1 MRVQFCN
8 WFCEAV
14 CRDEVNSFL
23 TYFTDETWYYLI
35 SLVNPQNTSYLLA
48 DNPRIIHAVLLHGE
62 KIGV

>member
-14 CRDEVNSFL
+14 CKDEVSSFL
-23 TYFTDETWYYLI
+23 TYFTDETCFYLN
-35 SLVNPQNTSYLLA
+35 SLVNPQNTNYLLA
-48 DNPRIIHAVLLHGE
+48 DNPRIIHAVLLHGV